1 MNIKTDDDYSP
12 VGDMEP
18 YDTYSDDKLTGDEPR
33 E

>member
-18 YDTYSDDKLTGDEPR
+18 YDTYSDDKMTGDEPR